1 MLDADHKKEA
11 TIQFPGPGPGQ
22 VNRASR
28 NSKFRADCWGEE
40 EAPAAKLRIADLY
53 SVLMHYIV
61 HALHC
66 TVFSYITSRPVHK
79 RCLTRPLIYTISK
92 AATKADTI

>member
-1 MLDADHKKEA
+1 MAGRERVLDADQKKEA
-11 TIQFPGPGPGQ
+11 AIQFPGPGPGQ

-28 NSKFRADCWGEE
+28 NSKFRADCWDQE

-53 SVLMHYIV
+53 STVQCS

-66 TVFSYITSRPVHK
+66 TCITLYSVLIHYI
-79 RCLTRPLIYTISK
+79 
-92 AATKADTI
+92 